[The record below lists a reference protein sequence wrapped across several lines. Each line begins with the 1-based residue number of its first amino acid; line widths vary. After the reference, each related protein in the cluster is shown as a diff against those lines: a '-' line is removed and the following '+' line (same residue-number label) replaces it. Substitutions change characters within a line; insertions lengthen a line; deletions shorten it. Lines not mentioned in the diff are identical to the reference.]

1 MRIIQRGTIKGRRV
15 TCAECK
21 AILEYTEEDV
31 FYVLDGPLKRDLEYI
46 QCPECKRKIRVHFT
60 TF

>member
-15 TCAECK
+15 TCSVCK

-31 FYVLDGPLKRDLEYI
+31 FYSQYGDLKRDLEYI
-46 QCPECKRKIRVHFT
+46 RCPECKCQIRVHFT
-60 TF
+60 IF